1 MTFLACLAALFLA
14 AGFWVFYSYSEMR
27 RDLDLE
33 HLARDLGL
41 DFRFG
46 LPAELRDILPRF
58 RAIEKVE
65 EKGADFHA
73 GINSITG
80 SRGGRKIAFFDYRWS
95 LPIAGAVGSGWRLG
109 WGDDSDRRRIRQ
121 RSAVAVELGVGLQP
135 VLIRPE
141 RLVDK
146 ALALV
151 GYEDIDFDDLPE
163 FSKAFYVNSPDRAAA
178 RRLITPAFARF
189 CMDHVRCTVD
199 VFGPWMLLTP
209 DALLN
214 AARARALLE
223 LAGRLGELVAR
234 EQSGSR

>member
-1 MTFLACLAALFLA
+1 MLLAWSAVVLVA
-14 AGFWVFYSYSEMR
+14 AGLWVYFYVSETQ

-33 HLARDLGL
+33 GLARDLGL
-41 DFRFG
+41 HFRFG
-46 LPAELRDILPRF
+46 LPGDLREVLHHF
-58 RAIEKVE
+58 RAMEKARAG
-65 EKGADFHA
+65 GADLHA
-73 GINSITG
+73 GVNSIIG
-80 SRGGRKIAFFDYRWS
+80 PRHGRRIAFFDYRWRN
-95 LPIAGAVGSGWRLG
+95 PIAVGGREYLTRYGWA
-109 WGDDSDRRRIRQ
+109 DDTDPRPIRR
-121 RSAVAVELGVGLQP
+121 RSAVAVELGIGLQP

-163 FSKAFYVNSPDRAAA
+163 FSRAFYVNSPDRAAA

-189 CMDHVRCTVD
+189 CLDHVRCTVD

-214 AARARALLE
+214 AARARELLE
-223 LAGRLGELVAR
+223 LGGRLGELVVR